1 MQEAFVPMRIE
12 AAATPLTMPAGR
24 LPRGLSKQAV
34 GRQPSAGVLS
44 LPLPLL
50 LLPVPV
56 PQLR

>member
-1 MQEAFVPMRIE
+1 MRIE